1 VQKIISKLSS
11 KKIFKRNLLEFF
23 LILFGGVLAAF
34 GGYLIFNQHLFF
46 GIISFL
52 SFLIV
57 NIVLSKMKQNTN
69 IYGTSATPPPASTT
83 KEGTLYL
90 QYKN

>member
-1 VQKIISKLSS
+1 MVSKLSL
-11 KKIFKRNLLEFF
+11 KKIFKGNLLEFF

-34 GGYLIFNQHLFF
+34 GGYLIFSQHWFL
-46 GIISFL
+46 GIICFL

-57 NIVLSKMKQNTN
+57 NIILSKMKQNTN

-90 QYKN
+90 QYKK